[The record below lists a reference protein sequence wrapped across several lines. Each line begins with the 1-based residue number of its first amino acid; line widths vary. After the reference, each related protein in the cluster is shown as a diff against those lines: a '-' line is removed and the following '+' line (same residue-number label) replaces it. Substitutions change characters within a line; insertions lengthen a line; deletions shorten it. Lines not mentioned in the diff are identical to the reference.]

1 MIGENV
7 EDLMNKKFIFDVDG
21 TLTPS
26 RQEIDPDFE
35 KYMIE
40 FSNENNVYLVTGSNR
55 EKTIEQIGDTLFHA
69 AKRVYNCSGSDV
81 YEGDLNVYRDEW
93 DVPEDVE
100 EFLMDE
106 LHHSKFPIRTGTHV
120 EKRPGGINFSIL
132 GRGQGVMLEERD
144 EYVKWDRTHHER
156 KNMAI
161 KIKNRFPDLE
171 VQVGGQTGLD
181 ISPLG
186 RNKGQI
192 LRDFSKEDFIY
203 FYGDMMDEGQND
215 FPLADAIRKKELG
228 FTYHVHSFQHT
239 WDILSLT
246 KSR

>member
-1 MIGENV
+1 
-7 EDLMNKKFIFDVDG
+7 MNKKFIFDVDG

-40 FSNENNVYLVTGSNR
+40 FSNENDVYLVTGSNR
-55 EKTIEQIGDTLFHA
+55 EKTIEQVGDTLFHA

-106 LHHSKFPIRTGTHV
+106 LHHSKFPVRTGTHV
-120 EKRPGGINFSIL
+120 ERRPGGINFSIL
-132 GRGQGVMLEERD
+132 GRGQGVVLEERD

-156 KNMAI
+156 KNLAI

-186 RNKGQI
+186 RNKSQI
-192 LRDFSKEDFIY
+192 LRDFSKDDFIY
-203 FYGDMMDEGQND
+203 FYGDMMNEGQND

>member
-1 MIGENV
+1 M
-7 EDLMNKKFIFDVDG
+7 DKKFIFDVDG

-40 FSNENNVYLVTGSNR
+40 FSNENDVYLVTGSNR

-93 DVPEDVE
+93 DIPEDVE

-120 EKRPGGINFSIL
+120 ERRPGGINFSIL
-132 GRGQGVMLEERD
+132 GRGQGVVLEERD

-156 KNMAI
+156 KNLAI

-186 RNKGQI
+186 RNKSQI
-192 LRDFSKEDFIY
+192 LRDFSKDDFIY
-203 FYGDMMDEGQND
+203 FYGDMMNEGQND

>member
-40 FSNENNVYLVTGSNR
+40 FSNENDVYLVTGSNR
-55 EKTIEQIGDTLFHA
+55 EKTIEQVGDTLFHT

-106 LHHSKFPIRTGTHV
+106 LHHSKFPVRTGTHV

-132 GRGQGVMLEERD
+132 GRGQGVVLEERD

-156 KNMAI
+156 KNLAI

>member
-132 GRGQGVMLEERD
+132 GRGQGVVLEERD

-156 KNMAI
+156 KNLAI

>member
-40 FSNENNVYLVTGSNR
+40 FSNENDVYLVTGSNR
-55 EKTIEQIGDTLFHA
+55 EKTIEQVGDTLFYA

-106 LHHSKFPIRTGTHV
+106 LHHSKFPVRTGTHV

-132 GRGQGVMLEERD
+132 GRGQGVVLEERD

-156 KNMAI
+156 KNLAI

-186 RNKGQI
+186 RNKSQI
-192 LRDFSKEDFIY
+192 LRDFSKNDFIY
-203 FYGDMMDEGQND
+203 FYGDMMNEGQND

>member
-40 FSNENNVYLVTGSNR
+40 FSNENDVYLVTGSNR

-120 EKRPGGINFSIL
+120 EKRPGGINFSVL
-132 GRGQGVMLEERD
+132 GRGQGVVLEERD

-192 LRDFSKEDFIY
+192 LRDFNKEDFIY

-215 FPLADAIRKKELG
+215 FPLANAIREKELG

>member
-40 FSNENNVYLVTGSNR
+40 FSNENDVYLVTGSNR
-55 EKTIEQIGDTLFHA
+55 EKTIEQVGDTLFHT

-120 EKRPGGINFSIL
+120 ERRPGGINFSIL
-132 GRGQGVMLEERD
+132 GRGQGVVLEERD

-156 KNMAI
+156 KNLAI
-161 KIKNRFPDLE
+161 KIKNKFPDLE

-192 LRDFSKEDFIY
+192 LRDFSKDDFIY
-203 FYGDMMDEGQND
+203 FYGDMMNEGQND
-215 FPLADAIRKKELG
+215 FPLADAIRKRELG

>member
-120 EKRPGGINFSIL
+120 EKRPGGINFSVL
-132 GRGQGVMLEERD
+132 GRGQGVVLEERD

-192 LRDFSKEDFIY
+192 LRDFSKNDFIY
-203 FYGDMMDEGQND
+203 FYGDMMNEGQND

>member
-1 MIGENV
+1 M
-7 EDLMNKKFIFDVDG
+7 DKKFIFDVDG

-40 FSNENNVYLVTGSNR
+40 FSNENDVYLVTGSNR
-55 EKTIEQIGDTLFHA
+55 EKTIEQIGDTLFHT

-106 LHHSKFPIRTGTHV
+106 LHHSKFPVRTGTHV

-132 GRGQGVMLEERD
+132 GRGQGVVLEERD

-156 KNMAI
+156 KNLAI

-192 LRDFSKEDFIY
+192 LRDFSKDDFIY
-203 FYGDMMDEGQND
+203 FYGDMMNEGQND

>member
-1 MIGENV
+1 M
-7 EDLMNKKFIFDVDG
+7 DKKFIFDVDG

-106 LHHSKFPIRTGTHV
+106 LHHSKFPVRTGTHV

-132 GRGQGVMLEERD
+132 GRGQGVVLEERD

-186 RNKGQI
+186 RNKSQI
-192 LRDFSKEDFIY
+192 LRDFSKDDFIY
-203 FYGDMMDEGQND
+203 FYGDMMNEGQND

>member
-40 FSNENNVYLVTGSNR
+40 FSNENDVYLVTGSNR
-55 EKTIEQIGDTLFHA
+55 EKTIEQVGDTLFHT

-93 DVPEDVE
+93 DIPEDVE

-120 EKRPGGINFSIL
+120 ERRPGGINFSIL
-132 GRGQGVMLEERD
+132 GRGQGVVLEERD

-156 KNMAI
+156 KNLAI

-186 RNKGQI
+186 RNKSQI
-192 LRDFSKEDFIY
+192 LRDFSKDDFIY
-203 FYGDMMDEGQND
+203 FYGDMMNEGQND

>member
-40 FSNENNVYLVTGSNR
+40 FSNENDVYLVTGSNR
-55 EKTIEQIGDTLFHA
+55 EKTIEQVGDTLFHT

-106 LHHSKFPIRTGTHV
+106 LHHSKFPVRTGTHV

-132 GRGQGVMLEERD
+132 GRGQGVVLEERD

-156 KNMAI
+156 KNLAI

-186 RNKGQI
+186 RNKSQI
-192 LRDFSKEDFIY
+192 LRDFSKDDFIY

>member
-1 MIGENV
+1 M
-7 EDLMNKKFIFDVDG
+7 DKKFIFDVDG

-40 FSNENNVYLVTGSNR
+40 FSNENDVYLVTGSNR
-55 EKTIEQIGDTLFHA
+55 EKTIEQVGDTLFHT

-93 DVPEDVE
+93 DIPEDVE

-106 LHHSKFPIRTGTHV
+106 LHHSKFPVRTGTHV

-132 GRGQGVMLEERD
+132 GRGQGVVLEERD

-156 KNMAI
+156 KNLAI

-228 FTYHVHSFQHT
+228 FTYHVHGFQHT

>member
-40 FSNENNVYLVTGSNR
+40 FSNENDVYLVTGSNR
-55 EKTIEQIGDTLFHA
+55 EKTIEQIGDTLFHT

-100 EFLMDE
+100 KFLMDE

-120 EKRPGGINFSIL
+120 EKRPGGINFSVL
-132 GRGQGVMLEERD
+132 GRGQGVVLEERD

>member
-40 FSNENNVYLVTGSNR
+40 FSNENDVYLVTGSNR
-55 EKTIEQIGDTLFHA
+55 EKTIEQVGDTLFHT

-132 GRGQGVMLEERD
+132 GRGQGVVLEERD

-186 RNKGQI
+186 RNKSQI
-192 LRDFSKEDFIY
+192 LRDFSKNDFIY
-203 FYGDMMDEGQND
+203 FYGDMMNEGQND

>member
-55 EKTIEQIGDTLFHA
+55 EKTIEQIGDTLFHT

-100 EFLMDE
+100 KFLMDE

-132 GRGQGVMLEERD
+132 GRGRGVMLEERD

>member
-1 MIGENV
+1 MH
-7 EDLMNKKFIFDVDG
+7 KKFIFDVDG
-21 TLTPS
+21 PLTPS

-40 FSNENNVYLVTGSNR
+40 FSNENDVYLVTGSNR
-55 EKTIEQIGDTLFHA
+55 EKTIEQVGDTLFHT

-93 DVPEDVE
+93 DIPEDVE

-120 EKRPGGINFSIL
+120 ERRPGGINFSIL
-132 GRGQGVMLEERD
+132 GRGQGVVLEERD

-156 KNMAI
+156 KNLAI

-192 LRDFSKEDFIY
+192 LRDFSKDDFIY
-203 FYGDMMDEGQND
+203 FYGDMMNEGQND

>member
-1 MIGENV
+1 M
-7 EDLMNKKFIFDVDG
+7 DKKFIFDVDG

-40 FSNENNVYLVTGSNR
+40 FSNENDVYLVTGSNR
-55 EKTIEQIGDTLFHA
+55 EKTIEQVGDTLFHA

-132 GRGQGVMLEERD
+132 GRGQGVVLEERD

-203 FYGDMMDEGQND
+203 FYGDMMNEGQND

>member
-40 FSNENNVYLVTGSNR
+40 FSNENDVYLVTGSNR
-55 EKTIEQIGDTLFHA
+55 EKTIEQVGDTLFYA

-106 LHHSKFPIRTGTHV
+106 LHHSKFPVRTGTHV

-132 GRGQGVMLEERD
+132 GRGQGVVLEERD

-156 KNMAI
+156 KNLAI

-203 FYGDMMDEGQND
+203 FYGDMMNEGQND

>member
-1 MIGENV
+1 M
-7 EDLMNKKFIFDVDG
+7 DKKFIFDVDG

-40 FSNENNVYLVTGSNR
+40 FSNENDVYLVTGSNR
-55 EKTIEQIGDTLFHA
+55 EKTIEQVGDTLFHA